1 MSSARQQ
8 VSIIRIARWGGYIP
22 TIPKIAVKMASRV
35 LFTKLENGP
44 THPSF
49 SAAMRG
55 VVQVASVTNGG
66 EVLL

>member
-1 MSSARQQ
+1 MGRY
-8 VSIIRIARWGGYIP
+8 VP
-22 TIPKIAVKMASRV
+22 TIPKIAVKIASSV

-49 SAAMRG
+49 SAATRG

>member
-1 MSSARQQ
+1 MLDNKL
-8 VSIIRIARWGGYIP
+8 VLYETVGPGKYIP
-22 TIPKIAVKMASRV
+22 TIPKIAVKIASSV

-44 THPSF
+44 THPCF
-49 SAAMRG
+49 SAATRG